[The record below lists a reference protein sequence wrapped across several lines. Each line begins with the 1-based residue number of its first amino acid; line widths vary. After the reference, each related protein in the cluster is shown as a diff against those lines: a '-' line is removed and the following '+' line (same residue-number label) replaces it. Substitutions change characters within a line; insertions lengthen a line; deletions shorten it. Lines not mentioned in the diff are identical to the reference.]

1 MRNPIDDHSKQS
13 AALAENLHEQSHHSD
28 SHEGSSDLSFKSEFT
43 DKNTQVTKI
52 ESKTFPGIPRDWHE
66 TI

>member
-1 MRNPIDDHSKQS
+1 MRNPNDDHSKL
-13 AALAENLHEQSHHSD
+13 AAAKADSQHDQSHHSE

-52 ESKTFPGIPRDWHE
+52 ESKTFPGIPREWHE